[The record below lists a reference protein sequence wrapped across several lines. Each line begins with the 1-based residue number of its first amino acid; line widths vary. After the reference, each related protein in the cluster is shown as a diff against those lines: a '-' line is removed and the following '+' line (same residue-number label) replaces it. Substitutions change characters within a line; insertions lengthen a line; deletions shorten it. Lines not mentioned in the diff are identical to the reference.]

1 MITIKQAWQLGRA
14 ELESSPTP
22 TLDARLLLESALG
35 RPHSYLVAHGDEALP
50 PEVEARFRDGL
61 ARAARQEPIPY
72 ITGRA
77 PFFGLELVVSPAVLI
92 PRPETEML
100 VERAIRWATGRDG
113 RPVRIVDVG
122 TGSGAIAVALAAHLP
137 QADVWATDLSAGA
150 LAIAEQ
156 NVMRHTPGRV
166 ALREGDLLEP
176 VAGRFDLIAANLP
189 YVTDAEW
196 TALDDGVKWYEPELA
211 LKGGPDGLALIRRL
225 LAVAEDRLEPRG
237 LILLEIG
244 WQQGDVAV
252 RLACNY
258 FPRAAVELWA
268 DFAGNDRLVTID
280 TARTTARPAG
290 AAGANYDS

>member
-14 ELESSPTP
+14 ELHRSPTP
-22 TLDARLLLESALG
+22 TLDARLLLEYALG
-35 RPHSYLVAHGDEALP
+35 RPHSYLVAHGDDALAPEA
-50 PEVEARFRDGL
+50 EARFRDGL
-61 ARAARQEPIPY
+61 ARAARNEPIPY

-77 PFFGLELVVSPAVLI
+77 PFFGLELAVSPAVLI

-100 VERAIRWATGRDG
+100 VESAIRWAAAREG
-113 RPVRIVDVG
+113 RPLRMVDVG

-137 QADVWATDLSAGA
+137 RADVWATDLSTDA
-150 LAIAEQ
+150 LAVAEQ
-156 NVMRHTPGRV
+156 NVLRHTPGRV
-166 ALREGDLLEP
+166 GLRAGDLLAP

-225 LAVAEDRLEPRG
+225 LAAAEDRLESRG

-244 WQQGDVAV
+244 WQQGDAAL
-252 RLACNY
+252 RLARSI
-258 FPRAAVELWA
+258 FPGAAVALQT

-280 TARTTARPAG
+280 TA
-290 AAGANYDS
+290 